1 MISSP
6 ESAVTYFPTAWN
18 VLNFSV
24 IANAAFYFPIYDE
37 RDPSL
42 TKKSQYQSSQCS
54 LCSFLYPDPT
64 LSYAKKDPFPWPL
77 EIWVRD
83 YPKSF
88 PFCHRESPRD
98 EKIP

>member
-6 ESAVTYFPTAWN
+6 ESAVTYYPTVWN

-24 IANAAFYFPIYDE
+24 IANAALYFPNYDE

-54 LCSFLYPDPT
+54 LCSFLYPDLT
-64 LSYAKKDPFPWPL
+64 LSFAKKDPSPWP
-77 EIWVRD
+77 
-83 YPKSF
+83 
-88 PFCHRESPRD
+88 
-98 EKIP
+98 